1 MVLRSGWHGRLVRRT
16 GAVVLGVG
24 LTLGTM
30 TGCEDKLTPENYAQL
45 KTGMTISE
53 AEKILGQGER
63 EEISGVSISGA
74 GIGGGSSVSVTYTWK
89 AEDGRKIVATVKDG
103 NITALSKF
111 GF

>member
-24 LTLGTM
+24 LAFGGLA
-30 TGCEDKLTPENYAQL
+30 GCEEKITPENYALL
-45 KTGMTISE
+45 KTGMTLAD
-53 AEKILGQGER
+53 AEKVLGQGER
-63 EEISGVSISGA
+63 EEVSGFGVSAA
-74 GIGGGSSVSVTYTWK
+74 GMAGGSSVSVNYSWK

-103 NITALSKF
+103 TITSLSKF